1 MRYLADAQLPRRL
14 ALAMGAAG
22 LDVLHTLDL
31 PEANRTKDGVINTL
45 SLEQERIV
53 ITKDED
59 FVQSFILQGRPYKL
73 LLVSTGNITNKHL
86 LELFARSQRQ
96 VNDLFS
102 VHRFIELTRD
112 LIIVH
117 D

>member
-1 MRYLADAQLPRRL
+1 MKYLVDAQLPRRL
-14 ALAMGAAG
+14 ARAMQAAG

-31 PEANRTKDGVINTL
+31 PEANRTKDGAINTL

-73 LLVSTGNITNKHL
+73 LLVSTGNITNKNL

-96 VNDLFS
+96 VNELFS
-102 VHRFIELTRD
+102 VHSFIELTRD

>member
-1 MRYLADAQLPRRL
+1 MKYLVDAQLPRRL
-14 ALAMGAAG
+14 ARAMQASG
-22 LDVLHTLDL
+22 LDVIHTLDL
-31 PEANRTKDGVINTL
+31 PEANRTKDSLINSL

-59 FVQSFILQGRPYKL
+59 FVQSFILQARPYKL
-73 LLVSTGNITNKHL
+73 LLVSTGNIPNKDL
-86 LELFARSQRQ
+86 LELFARCQRQ
-96 VNDLFS
+96 VNELYD